1 MKSNLYQYFNCE
13 NKEDLYLKLKNN
25 DKEVKELSEYL
36 EYAKKDLDIEK
47 IRFQGRDKLKEYLKN
62 NVSINKNE
70 VQILMLDSNFNLQ
83 KDTKIDIDSSFKE
96 IMKESYDEKARSVIL
111 LYHEGDIDKII
122 TNKDK
127 IQELENNLEIADYR
141 ILETLKIDND
151 LRISSN
157 IDEQILTLQEE
168 DIINQKTTQNHS
180 KDIEIVKTPEY
191 NEFMDYYAKKELP
204 GLDVVKDKERIKEIL
219 KVSYQESNQENF
231 GVIKYDKDYKV
242 TDINILFKGG
252 MAKAFIDPKILIPT
266 LLDEQVKGI
275 EIFHNHPSQSPTPS
289 QEDISSTELLQRL
302 AENLDKELLDH
313 YIVAKESVF
322 SFKDEWLLEEKK
334 DIGKNYEI
342 SEKEPDIKN
351 EKKNKFKEERE
362 KFVDDVIKSLELG
375 KIPWEKDWNNVS
387 GPIQNPITGTKY
399 RGINNVRLY
408 TAMIKKGY
416 TDNRWV
422 TFKQAQNEGWKIRKG
437 EKGTSIEIFKYY
449 DKLTKKDLDR
459 EMLRTLSLEKQRE
472 YWVKNVYPM
481 GKTYVVFNAE
491 QIEGIPPLE
500 HKKVEID
507 YNKLDKI
514 IENSGVTFKY
524 GGNEAYYNKAKDMIV
539 LPRKEQFK
547 TEGAFYGTALHELA
561 HSTGHEARLN
571 RTLEGGFRSKKYAR
585 EELVA
590 EFASVFIGQEKG
602 VGYTERNL
610 ENSKAYIQEWV
621 SVLKNDKNELFAAI
635 KDAEKASEMV
645 IGYELG
651 KELNVEKSKNKGIER

>member
-62 NVSINKNE
+62 NVSLNKNE

-111 LYHEGDIDKII
+111 LYHEGNIDKVI

-180 KDIEIVKTPEY
+180 KDIEIVKAPEY
-191 NEFMDYYAKKELP
+191 NEFMDYYTKKELP

-252 MAKAFIDPKILIPT
+252 ITKAFIDPKILIPT

-362 KFVDDVIKSLELG
+362 KFVDDVIKSLEEG

-399 RGINNVRLY
+399 RGINNIRLY
-408 TAMIKKGY
+408 AAMIKKGY
-416 TDNRWV
+416 
-422 TFKQAQNEGWKIRKG
+422 
-437 EKGTSIEIFKYY
+437 
-449 DKLTKKDLDR
+449 
-459 EMLRTLSLEKQRE
+459 
-472 YWVKNVYPM
+472 
-481 GKTYVVFNAE
+481 
-491 QIEGIPPLE
+491 
-500 HKKVEID
+500 
-507 YNKLDKI
+507 
-514 IENSGVTFKY
+514 
-524 GGNEAYYNKAKDMIV
+524 
-539 LPRKEQFK
+539 
-547 TEGAFYGTALHELA
+547 
-561 HSTGHEARLN
+561 
-571 RTLEGGFRSKKYAR
+571 
-585 EELVA
+585 
-590 EFASVFIGQEKG
+590 
-602 VGYTERNL
+602 
-610 ENSKAYIQEWV
+610 
-621 SVLKNDKNELFAAI
+621 
-635 KDAEKASEMV
+635 V
-645 IGYELG
+645 IG
-651 KELNVEKSKNKGIER
+651 